1 MIEKIT
7 CKIEQH
13 PFDKSCLIITPLFGN
28 TSPRVNFNDDE
39 KLIDFEDNSV
49 YEFEIEAK
57 GTQTMRKEKVSG
69 KYITSPAPCYVDLKD
84 VTSLARGFNLDEESV
99 LFHIRE
105 ASRYANHII
114 NEANEDKYMD
124 KLVVTRENIKDDY
137 FALYMF
143 IKYKALR
150 DCILEFYIQEAAK
163 PNRIK
168 NQTGDLVYE
177 HEFDLSRLKA
187 LLDEIEGEY
196 DKWESELVTITADP
210 KAVLRGRYS
219 WNKYYPTNLASTG
232 FNRDVTPTGYDI
244 YSKLSSDKC
253 RRGIR

>member
-7 CKIEQH
+7 CKVEQH
-13 PFDKSCLIITPLFGN
+13 PFDKSCIMITPLYGN
-28 TSPRVNFNDDE
+28 IMPRFTEDSE
-39 KLIDFEDNSV
+39 SLIDFEDNSV
-49 YEFEIEAK
+49 YEFEIEVK
-57 GTQTMRKEKVSG
+57 GTQTMREEKIKG
-69 KYITSPAPCYVDLKD
+69 KYITSPEPGYVDLKD
-84 VTSLARGFNLDEESV
+84 VISLARGFELDEESV

-114 NEANEDKYMD
+114 SEYNEENLANPMI
-124 KLVVTRENIKDDY
+124 VTRENIKEDY
-137 FALYMF
+137 FELYMF
-143 IKYKALR
+143 VKYKALK

-177 HEFDLSRLKA
+177 HEFDLDRLKG
-187 LLDEIEGEY
+187 LLDDIENEY
-196 DKWESELVTITADP
+196 ERWQEDLITITADP

-219 WNKYYPTNLASTG
+219 WNKYYPTHLSSTG

-244 YSKLSSDKC
+244 YSKLSSDIC
-253 RRGIR
+253 RRRIR